1 MNHTPVLARTRDSRF
16 AIQFFLMTFTIS
28 WVSAAALV
36 LSTDLQRTAISNF
49 QGLMI
54 FPDSSRATRGRRS
67 IARGGAVMPSRPLA
81 EKLNILGSSSHRD
94 FDALDESIFQ
104 LRTGAPSAKRGLHSL
119 PWQAGRQPIAG
130 SRIGTRRRATV
141 SAGSP
146 AARARMLAQ
155 SRTRS
160 RVGGVPSGA
169 NSLRRANGSHAGYS
183 IFGIGVDR
191 SHNCRADFP
200 QAGVPGARSLRA
212 GVKEN
217 PPPRLQQ
224 SSHYSRKCLNRP

>member
-1 MNHTPVLARTRDSRF
+1 
-16 AIQFFLMTFTIS
+16 
-28 WVSAAALV
+28 
-36 LSTDLQRTAISNF
+36 
-49 QGLMI
+49 
-54 FPDSSRATRGRRS
+54 
-67 IARGGAVMPSRPLA
+67 MPSRPLA

-217 PPPRLQQ
+217 PPSRLQE
-224 SSHYSRKCLNRP
+224 SSHYSRKCLNSLQRCFDHRSLEPVADLQQRSECLSAGGSCSSQNRTSIYCLRPRRARTED